1 MDSLVKQVITFLIV
15 LGPLVMLHELGHFLL
30 AKRAGIRVMEFGMGF
45 PPRARKLW
53 RGMGRLR
60 IGSNW
65 VHSPRNFKFPTDLAE
80 GKVVEAHAVEV
91 KGRLM
96 LDSIKLI
103 EGDNEVTTPLKE
115 LVATGVRLRGEVSSF
130 DPGTEYTLNWLP
142 IGGFVRMLGE
152 EDPTAPDSFAAAP
165 KRWRAAV
172 LLAGPGMNVVAALLI
187 FIAAFTL
194 GQPVVDSYSV
204 GIGAIAPGSPA
215 EQAGLTA
222 GMTVVAIDGIPVDHP
237 DKLTGY
243 TGAHLGQTIKL
254 TVRTADGTLRDV
266 SVFAR
271 PADQRPADQGAMG
284 ITIGLQVESYQ
295 IVYPSLVESTGEAV
309 NALGRAVNGMIT
321 LPGMLLSGRIDPSQ
335 ARPVGP
341 AGIAQMTSY
350 ALDAS
355 VEQGVLFPL
364 LQMAGV
370 ISIALGVTNIL
381 PLPPLDGARLMFV
394 LIEAIRRKR
403 ISPEKEAMVH
413 FAGMVLLLALSVLIT
428 IQDFSNPIPNP
439 F

>member
-1 MDSLVKQVITFLIV
+1 M
-15 LGPLVMLHELGHFLL
+15 
-30 AKRAGIRVMEFGMGF
+30 
-45 PPRARKLW
+45 
-53 RGMGRLR
+53 
-60 IGSNW
+60 
-65 VHSPRNFKFPTDLAE
+65 
-80 GKVVEAHAVEV
+80 
-91 KGRLM
+91 
-96 LDSIKLI
+96 
-103 EGDNEVTTPLKE
+103 
-115 LVATGVRLRGEVSSF
+115 
-130 DPGTEYTLNWLP
+130 
-142 IGGFVRMLGE
+142 
-152 EDPTAPDSFAAAP
+152 
-165 KRWRAAV
+165 
-172 LLAGPGMNVVAALLI
+172 
-187 FIAAFTL
+187 
-194 GQPVVDSYSV
+194 
-204 GIGAIAPGSPA
+204 
-215 EQAGLTA
+215 
-222 GMTVVAIDGIPVDHP
+222 
-237 DKLTGY
+237 
-243 TGAHLGQTIKL
+243 IKL